1 MGFSK
6 ILFRHKFMYLQEKK
20 TPKNPE
26 KTRIICAWRNVP
38 SCDYINRVHLPL
50 QSKASLRYS
59 KGIKMRFHQQAI
71 FLALCLAI
79 VGDIGS
85 LINSVWTGSDLAS
98 QNPELLIPGADA
110 SGIFGQVLR
119 RAHIRKG
126 SRYSKHTKKRPT
138 KGKWSRKQREPR
150 VSGKP
155 RG

>member
-1 MGFSK
+1 MTKRTVLRLYRSRTSPVT
-6 ILFRHKFMYLQEKK
+6 I
-20 TPKNPE
+20 
-26 KTRIICAWRNVP
+26 
-38 SCDYINRVHLPL
+38 
-50 QSKASLRYS
+50 QSISQIF

-85 LINSVWTGSDLAS
+85 FINSVWTGSDLAS

-110 SGIFGQVLR
+110 SGIFGQILR
-119 RAHIRKG
+119 RAFIRKG
-126 SRYSKHTKKRPT
+126 RRYSKLTKKRPS
-138 KGKWSRKQREPR
+138 KGKRSRKQRVRR

>member
-1 MGFSK
+1 MTKRTVLRLYKSRTSPVT
-6 ILFRHKFMYLQEKK
+6 I
-20 TPKNPE
+20 
-26 KTRIICAWRNVP
+26 
-38 SCDYINRVHLPL
+38 
-50 QSKASLRYS
+50 QSISQIF

-85 LINSVWTGSDLAS
+85 FINSVWTGSDLAS

-110 SGIFGQVLR
+110 SGIFSQVLR
-119 RAHIRKG
+119 RAHIRK
-126 SRYSKHTKKRPT
+126 SRYSKLTKKRPT

>member
-1 MGFSK
+1 
-6 ILFRHKFMYLQEKK
+6 MYLQEKK
-20 TPKNPE
+20 TPKKSRKNPNNLRM
-26 KTRIICAWRNVP
+26 TNVP

-71 FLALCLAI
+71 FLAICLAI

-150 VSGKP
+150 VSGKS

>member
-1 MGFSK
+1 
-6 ILFRHKFMYLQEKK
+6 MYLQEKK
-20 TPKNPE
+20 KPQKSRKNPNNLRMT
-26 KTRIICAWRNVP
+26 KRTVLRLYKSRTSPVTI
-38 SCDYINRVHLPL
+38 
-50 QSKASLRYS
+50 QSISQIF

-71 FLALCLAI
+71 FLTLCLAI

-85 LINSVWTGSDLAS
+85 FINSVWTGSDLAS

-110 SGIFGQVLR
+110 SGIFSQVLR
-119 RAHIRKG
+119 RAHIRK
-126 SRYSKHTKKRPT
+126 SRYSKLTKKRPT

>member
-20 TPKNPE
+20 PPKNPE

-50 QSKASLRYS
+50 QSRASLRYS

-110 SGIFGQVLR
+110 SGIFSQVLR
-119 RAHIRKG
+119 RAHIRK
-126 SRYSKHTKKRPT
+126 SRYSKLTKKRPT

>member
-1 MGFSK
+1 
-6 ILFRHKFMYLQEKK
+6 MYLQEKK
-20 TPKNPE
+20 PPKNPE
-26 KTRIICAWRNVP
+26 KNPNNLRMTKRTVLRLYKSRTSPVTI
-38 SCDYINRVHLPL
+38 
-50 QSKASLRYS
+50 QSISQIF

-110 SGIFGQVLR
+110 SGIFSQVLR
-119 RAHIRKG
+119 RAHIRK
-126 SRYSKHTKKRPT
+126 SRYSKLTKKRPT

>member
-1 MGFSK
+1 MTKRTVLRLYKSRTSP
-6 ILFRHKFMYLQEKK
+6 I
-20 TPKNPE
+20 T
-26 KTRIICAWRNVP
+26 I
-38 SCDYINRVHLPL
+38 
-50 QSKASLRYS
+50 QSISQIF

-85 LINSVWTGSDLAS
+85 FINSVWTGSDLAS

-110 SGIFGQVLR
+110 SGIFSQVLR
-119 RAHIRKG
+119 RAHIRK
-126 SRYSKHTKKRPT
+126 SRYSKLTKKRPT